1 MKSNKRKISF
11 FIWILAGLVL
21 GVLYGLFSAKL
32 SLTSFTSDFIKP
44 WGIIFINLLKL
55 VAIPLILFSLI
66 KGVSDLKNISRLSRL
81 GMKTI
86 ALYLITT
93 MLAVSLGL
101 VLVNIIRPGEYFAH
115 GAENTL
121 AESYSA
127 SLAAKQQAAETLKE
141 QGPLQVLV
149 DIVPDNIVAAASN
162 NSMMLQVIFVALL
175 FGVAMILLPVQK
187 VKPFKDV
194 IDSGNDIVLKV
205 IDIIMYMAPLGVFA
219 LMASVIA
226 DITQANAGS
235 TGGLFSSLLMYA
247 LAVVVG
253 LFLLLLLYPVVLRII
268 ARLPVLRFFKS
279 VFPAQLLAFSTSS
292 SAATLPVTMK
302 CAEENLGVSD
312 EVSSF
317 VLPLGA
323 TVNMDGTALYQAV
336 AAVFIAQV
344 YGIDLGL
351 TEQLSIVFTATIASI
366 GAAAVPGAGII
377 ILSIILNSLHIPVE
391 GIAMIIAVDRPLD
404 MLRTTVNVTGDC
416 FVASIIS
423 RKTLLNKKPA

>member
-1 MKSNKRKISF
+1 M
-11 FIWILAGLVL
+11 
-21 GVLYGLFSAKL
+21 
-32 SLTSFTSDFIKP
+32 
-44 WGIIFINLLKL
+44 
-55 VAIPLILFSLI
+55 
-66 KGVSDLKNISRLSRL
+66 VS
-81 GMKTI
+81 
-86 ALYLITT
+86 
-93 MLAVSLGL
+93 
-101 VLVNIIRPGEYFAH
+101 
-115 GAENTL
+115 
-121 AESYSA
+121 
-127 SLAAKQQAAETLKE
+127 
-141 QGPLQVLV
+141 
-149 DIVPDNIVAAASN
+149 
-162 NSMMLQVIFVALL
+162 L

-268 ARLPVLRFFKS
+268 ARLPVLKFFKS

-351 TEQLSIVFTATIASI
+351 SEQLSIVFTATIASI

-423 RKTLLNKKPA
+423 RKTLLNKKPAY